1 MMRPLIRST
10 FLLSLAVSPLALA
23 GAPAPTVDT
32 ANTVVT
38 ATASGSTSS
47 EIDEAGLRTKVD
59 ELEVAVADIRREMA
73 EVRTQD
79 DATEVVG
86 AVNDHPLWP

>member
-1 MMRPLIRST
+1 MRPMIRSM
-10 FLLSLAVSPLALA
+10 FLLSLTVSPLALA
-23 GAPAPTVDT
+23 EVPARA
-32 ANTVVT
+32 ANVMDEVAT

-47 EIDEAGLRTKVD
+47 ELGEAGLRNEIQ
-59 ELEVAVADIRREMA
+59 ELEVAVASVRRELA

-79 DATEVVG
+79 DASDVVG